1 MLALHVLLF
10 VFLEGVMSCNGK
22 INYSFIGGS
31 YPRVHLTCFECV
43 ADSEELSWKI
53 AKDWTES

>member
-1 MLALHVLLF
+1 MLPLHVLLF
-10 VFLEGVMSCNGK
+10 VFLEGVMSCSGK

-53 AKDWTES
+53 AKD